1 MIRKLLFMG
10 GFVLKTCHLFVLFAQ
25 AKKKRQHPF
34 ECCRFFHSIKPY

>member
-25 AKKKRQHPF
+25 FVGKVFVMYYSDTKVF
-34 ECCRFFHSIKPY
+34 L